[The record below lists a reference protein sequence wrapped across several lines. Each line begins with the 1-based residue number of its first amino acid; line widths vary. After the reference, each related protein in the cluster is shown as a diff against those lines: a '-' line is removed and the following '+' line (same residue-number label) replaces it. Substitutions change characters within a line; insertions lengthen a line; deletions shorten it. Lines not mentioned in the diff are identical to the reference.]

1 MDIQRLAARNLR
13 RIRLKRGVS
22 QEALALETGIDRAY
36 VSRLESAAANPTI
49 GLLDR
54 IATVLRC
61 TVADIVEPGAAR
73 EPAPKNLPRGRHVRR
88 KASAKT
94 ARRQAPRG

>member
-49 GLLDR
+49 VLLDR
-54 IATVLRC
+54 IAAVLRC
-61 TVADIVEPGAAR
+61 TVADIVDPNPTR
-73 EPAPKNLPRGRHVRR
+73 EPAPKNLPRGRHVRPR
-88 KASAKT
+88 GSGK
-94 ARRQAPRG
+94 ARRR